1 MDDAASPRGDDR
13 EQQQRHPSSLPA
25 IDGAMRSAI
34 SQAIVRIHA
43 EHYGKGAT
51 QAKTYVW
58 ENLVVTVLRDV
69 LTVAERTLIGV
80 DRADTVRDVRT
91 TFQFSLEP
99 TFREAVERVTGR
111 RVHSFMSQVDPGNGL
126 GVEVFV
132 LEPIDDEDRRRLSA
146 TAPRDRRRR
155 ARPRARRGRC
165 GRRSGGARAPGPRRA
180 RPTARRRGGRPRG
193 AGR

>member
-1 MDDAASPRGDDR
+1 MEDAASPSTRGSDGEPPR
-13 EQQQRHPSSLPA
+13 QLTSLPVPS

-58 ENLVVTVLRDV
+58 DNLVVTVLRDV
-69 LTVAERTLIGV
+69 LTVAERTLIDV

-91 TFQFSLEP
+91 TFQFSLEK
-99 TFREAVERVTGR
+99 TFRAAIERVTGR
-111 RVHSFMSQVDPGNGL
+111 RVHSFMSQVDPVNGL

-132 LEPIDDEDRRRLSA
+132 LEPLEGGADDDE
-146 TAPRDRRRR
+146 
-155 ARPRARRGRC
+155 
-165 GRRSGGARAPGPRRA
+165 GPA
-180 RPTARRRGGRPRG
+180 A
-193 AGR
+193 A